1 MAERNAKPDQELTAL
16 LIAPH
21 KALAEQFREALRQT
35 RTFQILAELRSYP
48 SRQTLDIRLR
58 QLEPDVVLLDVES
71 DPETASELVRF
82 VASYR
87 PVTQVV
93 GLALANDS
101 SLVVRALRLGATEFL
116 AAPFAAAEQH
126 EAAARIRR
134 LRAAEPEAPAAAGQV
149 LVFAGAKPGS
159 GASAL
164 AAQAAFALRRR
175 TGERVLLIDLDLCR
189 GSLAFYLR
197 LHPAATVA
205 DALEQAADLDPARWA
220 SLVAHCEGVEV
231 LAAPED
237 PDSDA
242 VAANRLHDLLEFARL
257 IYAWTVVDAPALPHR
272 NSLLALSESDAGF
285 LVSTADL
292 ASLHLMHRAAG
303 LLDQLGFGG
312 DRCRVIINRYRKQ
325 EGVGPGDIRKM
336 FRYPVGAVLPNDYFA
351 LHQAISLG
359 QPLAPDS
366 ELGRALDRVMAGLV
380 APEARTAAG
389 AASAPAAALV
399 E

>member
-1 MAERNAKPDQELTAL
+1 MKERKANPDSELTAL
-16 LIAPH
+16 LIAPGR
-21 KALAEQFREALRQT
+21 ALAEQFLEALRPA

-58 QLEPDVVLLDVES
+58 QLEPDVVLVDVES
-71 DPETASELVRF
+71 DPETAGELVRF

-93 GLALANDS
+93 GLALSGDS
-101 SLVVRALRLGATEFL
+101 GLVVRALRLGATEFL
-116 AAPFAAAEQH
+116 AAPFAASEQR

-134 LRAAEPEAPAAAGQV
+134 LRAVAPEPPTEAGQV
-149 LVFAGAKPGS
+149 VVFASAKPGA

-164 AAQAAFALRRR
+164 AAQTAFALRRR
-175 TGERVLLIDLDLCR
+175 TGERVLLVDLDLCG

-205 DALEQAADLDPARWA
+205 DALAHAADLDPARWA

-231 LAAPED
+231 LAGPED
-237 PDSDA
+237 PESDA
-242 VAANRLHDLLEFARL
+242 VEPNRLHDLLEFARL
-257 IYAWTVVDAPALPHR
+257 VYGWTVVDAPALPHR
-272 NSLLALSESDAGF
+272 DSLLALSESDAGL

-292 ASLHLMHRAAG
+292 ASLHLTHRTSG
-303 LLDQLGFGG
+303 LLEQLGFESG
-312 DRCRVIINRYRKQ
+312 RLRVVINRYRKQ
-325 EGVGPGDIRKM
+325 ESVGAGELRKM
-336 FRYPVGAVLPNDYFA
+336 FRYPVGAVIPNDYFA

-359 QPLAPDS
+359 QPLAPDG
-366 ELGRALDRVMAGLV
+366 ELGRAVDRLAGALL
-380 APEARTAAG
+380 APEARKPPG
-389 AASAPAAALV
+389 ASLPVAAAL